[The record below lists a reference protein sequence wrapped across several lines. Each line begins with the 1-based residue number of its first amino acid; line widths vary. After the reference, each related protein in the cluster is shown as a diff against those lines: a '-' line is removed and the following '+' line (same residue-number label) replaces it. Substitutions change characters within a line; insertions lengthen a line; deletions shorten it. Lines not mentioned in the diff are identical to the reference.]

1 MDPATIAILSALI
14 SAGGSIAGG
23 FLQGDP
29 KQPAESESQ
38 KRTRELL
45 DDLIASVK
53 GEGGSFAGLF
63 QADEAAFDKSIR
75 QPALNRFR
83 TQRAPQIRETFLAA
97 NQQGGTALEDSLTRA
112 GVDLNS
118 ILDESFLS
126 FQQGA
131 QDRQVSV
138 LNAAL
143 GATGGVDAP
152 QPPSSFG
159 ETFRQ
164 GAGGFLQ
171 GENFGESIDQILDA
185 FRNKSTQSNQ
195 LVREGFER

>member
-1 MDPATIAILSALI
+1 MDPATIALLSALI
-14 SAGGSIAGG
+14 TAGGSIAGG

-29 KQPAESESQ
+29 KESESQ

-53 GEGGSFAGLF
+53 GEGSFSALF
-63 QADEAAFDKSIR
+63 QADEATFDKSFR
-75 QPALNRFR
+75 QPALRRFR

-118 ILDESFLS
+118 MLDEQFLN

-131 QDRQVSV
+131 QNRQVSA

-143 GATGGVDAP
+143 GTSAGFEGP

-159 ETFRQ
+159 ETFKQ

-185 FRNKSTQSNQ
+185 FRNKSTQNNQ